1 MKPNSSAPQTLYLGL
16 DVHKEET
23 VIAILESNRDAEPRH
38 YGSIATSQHALER
51 AMRRIAKSQERQLED
66 LHVCYEAS
74 GCGFWIARRLEQMGI
89 RCDVIAPSL
98 IPTKSGDR
106 VKTDKRDAM
115 KLAKNLRSNDL
126 VSVNIPDS
134 TDEAIRDLCRA
145 RTDAVDDLRRAKTRL
160 LALLRR
166 LGYNYDGKTHWT
178 EAHKRYLRHLTLPD
192 AAHNRVLEDNLT
204 TVDFHHERIIKL
216 EQAMLQLLAD
226 WQRKPLVEA
235 MMAFKGFQL
244 VAAMVTVSEIGTF
257 SRFEHPKKLMAF
269 LGLVPTENSSGKKQ
283 SRGGITKC
291 GNPHARWILIEQA
304 THYRVPPKVSDQLS
318 KRQEKTARWI
328 KELSW
333 QTQTRL
339 SHRFNMLRK
348 RQLHHNKIKVSVARE
363 LVGFL
368 WELGTRIESAQL
380 SPTAAT
386 TN

>member
-1 MKPNSSAPQTLYLGL
+1 MKPKSSAPKTLYIGL
-16 DVHKEET
+16 DVHKAET
-23 VIAILESNRDAEPRH
+23 VIATLESDRDSEPQH
-38 YGSIATSQHALER
+38 YGSITTSQHALER
-51 AMRRIAKSQERQLED
+51 AMRRIAKSHDRKLSD

-74 GCGFWIARRLEQMGI
+74 GCGFWIARRLQQMGV

-98 IPTKSGDR
+98 IPSRSGDR

-115 KLAKNLRSNDL
+115 KLAKHLRSNDL
-126 VSVNIPDS
+126 VPVNIPDS

-178 EAHKRYLRHLTLPD
+178 EAHKRYLRQLRLPD
-192 AAHNRVLEDNLT
+192 AAHNIVLEDNIKL
-204 TVDFHHERIIKL
+204 VDDHNERIGRL
-216 EQAMLQLLAD
+216 EAAMLALLED
-226 WQRKPLVEA
+226 WQRKPLVDA
-235 MMAFKGFQL
+235 MMAFKGFKL

-257 SRFEHPKKLMAF
+257 SRFEHPKKLMAY
-269 LGLVPTENSSGKKQ
+269 LGLVPTENSSGTKKN
-283 SRGGITKC
+283 RGGITKC

-304 THYRVPPKVSDQLS
+304 THYRVPPKVSAALS
-318 KRQEKTARWI
+318 MRQVGQAKWI

-333 QTQTRL
+333 STQMRL

-368 WELGTRIESAQL
+368 WELGTRIESAQ
-380 SPTAAT
+380 STVSTA
-386 TN
+386 NP

>member
-1 MKPNSSAPQTLYLGL
+1 MKQNSSAPQTLYIGL
-16 DVHKEET
+16 DVHKAET
-23 VIAILESNRDAEPRH
+23 VIAILEAGREEEPRH
-38 YGSIATSQHALER
+38 YGSIATTQHALER
-51 AMRRIAKSQERQLED
+51 VMRRIAKGQGRELSD

-74 GCGFWIARRLEQMGI
+74 GCGFWIARRLLQMGV

-115 KLAKNLRSNDL
+115 KLAKHLRSNDL
-126 VSVNIPDS
+126 VSITIPDS

-178 EAHKRYLRHLTLPD
+178 EAHKRYLRHLRLPD
-192 AAHNRVLEDNLT
+192 AAHNIVLEDHIKL
-204 TVDFHHERIIKL
+204 VDDHHERIVRL
-216 EQAMLQLLAD
+216 ETAMLALLED

-235 MMAFKGFQL
+235 MMAFKGFKL

-304 THYRVPPKVSDQLS
+304 THYRVPPKVSAALS
-318 KRQEKTARWI
+318 KRQVGQPAWI
-328 KELSW
+328 KTLSW
-333 QTQTRL
+333 STQMRL

-368 WELGTRIESAQL
+368 WELGTKIESAQ
-380 SPTAAT
+380 PTPDT
-386 TN
+386 TSMN